1 MVNEE
6 SKAFRARLISIN
18 DNTVIMDVLNG
29 ELSNADQ
36 LVFCSSGETFRVI
49 GLDTNV
55 GSMSADLDSPVAVQI
70 VAQVDA
76 ELDGSLGGNVAAKVG
91 EIIARSDHRPDY
103 VDQFEAEILWMSDQ
117 KMLPGRRYLL
127 SCAGQM
133 VDASVTKLKYRVEQS
148 NGEHIAANS
157 ISKDQVF
164 IGNLALSHS
173 IAFDPMSSGLETSTF
188 ELKGSDSKTL
198 ARGQIRHGLRRAS
211 NVHWQAITVDKTAR
225 SRLKNQT
232 PKIVWLTGL
241 SASGKSTIANIIEK
255 KLLEMGRH
263 AYLLDGDNVRH
274 GLNKDLGFTDADR
287 VENIRRIAE
296 TSKLM
301 LDAGLI
307 VIASFISPFEA
318 ERRMARSLFE
328 EGEFIEVHVNA
339 SLAVCEQRDPKGLYK
354 KVRQGVIQNFTGFDS
369 PYDRPE
375 NPEIKI
381 ESETVTAEEAA
392 TKIIDYL
399 FAHE

>member
-55 GSMSADLDSPVAVQI
+55 GSMSAGMDSPVAVQI

-76 ELDGSLGGNVAAKVG
+76 ELGGSLSANVAAKVG

-117 KMLPGRRYLL
+117 KMLPGRRYSL
-127 SCAGQM
+127 SCAGQT
-133 VDASVTKLKYRVEQS
+133 VVASITKLKYRVEQS
-148 NGEHIAANS
+148 NGRHTAANS
-157 ISKDQVF
+157 ISKDETF
-164 IGNLALSHS
+164 IGNLSLSHS

-188 ELKGSDSKTL
+188 ELKSSDSKTL

-211 NVHWQAITVDKTAR
+211 NIHWQAAR

-241 SASGKSTIANIIEK
+241 SASGKSTIANILEK

-369 PYDRPE
+369 PYDKPE

-381 ESETVTAEEAA
+381 ESETVPAEEAA
-392 TKIIDYL
+392 SKIIDYL